1 LARRVRRFA
10 DSELVGDPEPHA
22 VRRNLELHPRSVR
35 CDLGGVGKISLGRPA
50 LGAGGEVEI
59 VARCP
64 DVFPECAQRE
74 HVRIDVPVS

>member
-1 LARRVRRFA
+1 
-10 DSELVGDPEPHA
+10 
-22 VRRNLELHPRSVR
+22 VR